1 MKGKVLK
8 LSVVGKSGL
17 NIKRLILCVIILSG
31 VMAIQLYLYC
41 NFFQDIY
48 AKLEESENSMT
59 NFQWLLEHIVY
70 LIPVA
75 SVALFQMI
83 AYSGDDMGGA
93 YSAKHREQAV
103 EAVFVMLFTFLIMLP
118 FVIIKSKTGET
129 PDTEEIQET
138 QSLIDITTMWF
149 AYQFIPFLILIM
161 YHSVKGH
168 SVTRSGEQ
176 TDAKSV

>member
-83 AYSGDDMGGA
+83 AYSGPPEGGVVVGGHLVPAHHEVDLLVAEEAGGHPVAGAVDVDELPGLGGA
-93 YSAKHREQAV
+93 VDR
-103 EAVFVMLFTFLIMLP
+103 
-118 FVIIKSKTGET
+118 G
-129 PDTEEIQET
+129 
-138 QSLIDITTMWF
+138 
-149 AYQFIPFLILIM
+149 
-161 YHSVKGH
+161 
-168 SVTRSGEQ
+168 
-176 TDAKSV
+176 